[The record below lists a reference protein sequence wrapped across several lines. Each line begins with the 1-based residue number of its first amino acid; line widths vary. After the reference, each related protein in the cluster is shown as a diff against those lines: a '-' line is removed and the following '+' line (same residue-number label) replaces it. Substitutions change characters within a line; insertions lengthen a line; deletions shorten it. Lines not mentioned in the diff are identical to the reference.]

1 MIKAQFVRRNLIK
14 LIAPQ
19 GMTKKY
25 YDNGPRSELLMLQS
39 DQKAVTQPRDVSQN
53 EGSISPK
60 WLAQQEDDIIIDS
73 DVETNERRTGEGE
86 DGARKREADPGKNG
100 FTKTLAELAKP
111 EAYKPFL
118 LLLVTF
124 TLQQSTGTFAIIFYA
139 VNVFKVKQL
148 TSSGNNWVCK

>member
-19 GMTKKY
+19 DMTKKY

-60 WLAQQEDDIIIDS
+60 WLAQQEDDIIID
-73 DVETNERRTGEGE
+73 
-86 DGARKREADPGKNG
+86 
-100 FTKTLAELAKP
+100 
-111 EAYKPFL
+111 
-118 LLLVTF
+118 
-124 TLQQSTGTFAIIFYA
+124 
-139 VNVFKVKQL
+139 
-148 TSSGNNWVCK
+148 